1 MTSTKYDYNIFALIN
16 INWFNADTCVALVL
30 LVNVLVYFVFS
41 FLFFI
46 RGAVKDNLFSNYV

>member
-16 INWFNADTCVALVL
+16 INWFNADTCVGLVL

-41 FLFFI
+41 FLF
-46 RGAVKDNLFSNYV
+46 S